1 MNEHTLQVWELASYV
16 VTVIGLPYAIAMF
29 AFDSYKERQ
38 LENEELYQALAEEY
52 AKFGNLMIENA
63 DLQLMTGGVPD
74 EKLNTEQKERKT
86 VIFDMLVALF
96 ERAYILVYEE
106 KMDKQ
111 TKRLWATWEDYIK
124 FWCQREDFKRALPGL
139 LVGEDADFSGYIR
152 KTAGIN

>member
-16 VTVIGLPYAIAMF
+16 VTVVGLPYAIVMF
-29 AFDSYKERQ
+29 ALDNYKERQ

-74 EKLNTEQKERKT
+74 ANLNAEQRERKT

-124 FWCQREDFKRALPGL
+124 FWCQRDDFKRALPGL
-139 LVGEDADFSGYIR
+139 LVGEDPDFSGYIR
-152 KTAGIN
+152 KAAGLN